1 MLPRRTESVL
11 LPTGVN
17 PMDWS
22 VIVAIWGASVITA
35 HSPKTATA
43 TPASTLIDVM
53 RMMKDAKN
61 LPDESFDAH

>member
-1 MLPRRTESVL
+1 MRQIVIATALV
-11 LPTGVN
+11 VA
-17 PMDWS
+17 
-22 VIVAIWGASVITA
+22 IVAIWGASVITA